1 LTGLKK
7 YIDSLN
13 PISTNSLEK
22 LCSIFSK
29 SSLSKGEFFIQE
41 GQTTNQIA
49 FLEEGIIRAFY
60 RNNEGLEYNKHF
72 FISPCFIGGYASL
85 ITGTPNQISQ
95 QALSNCTIFVANF
108 SDFTALYDTNPDI
121 ERAARKLAELFFVH
135 KEQREIEIV
144 LLDADKRYLLF
155 QKQFP
160 FLEQQ
165 IPQYHIASYLGITP
179 TQLSR
184 IRRKITRNKISLPM

>member
-1 LTGLKK
+1 MTDLKN

-13 PISTNSLEK
+13 PISADSWNKLTN
-22 LCSIFSK
+22 IFSEK
-29 SSLSKGEFFIQE
+29 SLSKGDFFIKE
-41 GQTTNQIA
+41 GQTANQIA
-49 FLEEGIIRAFY
+49 FLQDGIVRAFY
-60 RNNEGLEYNKHF
+60 RNNEGVEYNKHF

-85 ITGTPNQISQ
+85 ITGTTNQINQ
-95 QALSNCTIFVANF
+95 QALTNCKILVANF
-108 SDFTALYDTNPDI
+108 SDFTALYNTYPDI

-184 IRRKITRNKISLPM
+184 IRRKFTEK

>member
-1 LTGLKK
+1 MTGLKK